1 MQQRSEPPPPAVA
14 EPSRRRPPRQRLAD
28 PVPIP
33 EAAPR
38 QRARQVRLQEVL
50 TAQQRALEERLD
62 DGLLRIREAVAQ
74 AARAAVNEAAAGAA
88 PLGRDPGD
96 VSRALLAHAEERFQA
111 LGLRLQRVEEVLRA
125 LAARARGD
133 RTDAQVTAEI
143 QRLGSLIRELG
154 RRQGTALSNL
164 ARAHHAAIQRLAEH
178 QREALA
184 DLGRRT
190 GQGVVAVARAV
201 QRDLEAEL
209 EEVRTSI
216 GSMHRTQPWEGMVR
230 GRPDA
235 TAAEAPEP

>member
-1 MQQRSEPPPPAVA
+1 M
-14 EPSRRRPPRQRLAD
+14 
-28 PVPIP
+28 
-33 EAAPR
+33 
-38 QRARQVRLQEVL
+38 
-50 TAQQRALEERLD
+50 
-62 DGLLRIREAVAQ
+62 
-74 AARAAVNEAAAGAA
+74 AARAAVNDAAAGAA

-111 LGLRLQRVEEVLRA
+111 LGLRLQRVEEILRA
-125 LAARARGD
+125 LAARAQGE

-154 RRQGTALSNL
+154 RRQGKALSNL

-178 QREALA
+178 QREALE

-201 QRDLEAEL
+201 QRDLETEL

-216 GSMHRTQPWEGMVR
+216 GSMHRTPPWEAR
-230 GRPDA
+230 GRP
-235 TAAEAPEP
+235 EVHEP

>member
-1 MQQRSEPPPPAVA
+1 VQQRSEPPPPAVA

-62 DGLLRIREAVAQ
+62 DGLLRIREAVVQ
-74 AARAAVNEAAAGAA
+74 AARAAVNEAADA
-88 PLGRDPGD
+88 PPGRDPAD

-164 ARAHHAAIQRLAEH
+164 ARAHHAAFQRLAEH
-178 QREALA
+178 QREALE

-190 GQGVVAVARAV
+190 GRGVVAVARAV
-201 QRDLEAEL
+201 QADLEAEL

-216 GSMHRTQPWEGMVR
+216 GSMHRTQPWEGIVR

-235 TAAEAPEP
+235 TAAGAPEP